1 MHHSS
6 GRAHV
11 APTVPQGSAVAS
23 LPLKSAPLESL
34 PTPLALGLEPTVL
47 ERGDSP
53 RNAACSALLRLLGG
67 SLLLAA
73 GSCDVLTS
81 SAEFSSGLDN
91 GTVSRAA
98 LELPE
103 PPSQRA

>member
-6 GRAHV
+6 GRAHA
-11 APTVPQGSAVAS
+11 APTVPQGSVRES

-34 PTPLALGLEPTVL
+34 PTPLALGLEPTAL
-47 ERGDSP
+47 ESEDSP

-73 GSCDVLTS
+73 GSCEVMTS
-81 SAEFSSGLDN
+81 SAKLASGLDN

-103 PPSQRA
+103 PPSERA